1 MTFNKTKK
9 ACTKLQTKQ
18 FFSGTIWEKLFNLV
32 EKNKL
37 DTEIWFKLEALLNK
51 ISAEESLEK
60 GLVSESQ

>member
-1 MTFNKTKK
+1 MQKGLH
-9 ACTKLQTKQ
+9 KLQTKQ